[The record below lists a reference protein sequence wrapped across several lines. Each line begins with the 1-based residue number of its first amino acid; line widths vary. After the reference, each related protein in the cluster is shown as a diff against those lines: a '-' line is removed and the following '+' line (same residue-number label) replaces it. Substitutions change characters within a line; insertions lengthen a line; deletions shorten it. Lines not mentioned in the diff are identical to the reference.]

1 MFEHLGGKVVGKFN
15 YSYGTTDWSPQIA
28 SIKAL
33 PQKPDAIHICAV
45 LPDVGI
51 LIRQLRANGY
61 DGWVAGCDA
70 FDDKSLE
77 GTVGDPKSLEKVMF
91 ATHGATGVDGP
102 IDKFLAQ
109 CKTDGY
115 KINGIFDAL
124 GADMVQISY

>member
-1 MFEHLGGKVVGKFN
+1 SYSEKLPEWFGEVFEHSGGKVVSKLN
-15 YSYGTTDWSPQIA
+15 YSWGTTDWSPQIA

-61 DGWVAGCDA
+61 DGWVTGCDA

-77 GTVGDPKSLEKVMF
+77 GTVG
-91 ATHGATGVDGP
+91 
-102 IDKFLAQ
+102 
-109 CKTDGY
+109 
-115 KINGIFDAL
+115 
-124 GADMVQISY
+124 